1 MNKWVWLLLVLLAIG
16 IAGCRSRLAG
26 TGEST
31 DPPRRDLPPARLL
44 AELLA
49 RDAGD
54 TSAQMKAAATLF
66 VDGQALR
73 SRVQMRWL
81 RDRALQV
88 SILPLMGVEICR
100 LVLTPD
106 TIHLIDRY
114 HKQYAAASV
123 GEWPEVAAVGLTF
136 EAVQSLFPRPD
147 LSCRDRASVPTMPR
161 FSRPEPNS
169 SGGYLYHTG
178 VTDQAPGHI
187 VWTVDG
193 RVCLTSILW
202 QKPQPPVSW
211 LCRYDGYRVVK
222 GRTAPGE
229 MTFALSGAGRFPL
242 SFSFE
247 KMEYDWNTPQHISAV
262 VPASYKRTD
271 LKTWIETITQ

>member
-1 MNKWVWLLLVLLAIG
+1 
-16 IAGCRSRLAG
+16 
-26 TGEST
+26 
-31 DPPRRDLPPARLL
+31 
-44 AELLA
+44 
-49 RDAGD
+49 
-54 TSAQMKAAATLF
+54 MKAAATLF

-136 EAVQSLFPRPD
+136 EAVQSLFLARPFLPGQRLRPD
-147 LSCRDRASVPTMPR
+147 DASLFEARAD
-161 FSRPEPNS
+161 S
-169 SGGYLYHTG
+169 SGGYLYTR

-247 KMEYDWNTPQHISAV
+247 KMEYDWNTSQHISAV